1 MGFFKRIFSR
11 KKEEAAEQALQEITE
26 EFFPEQQEDESRRIG
41 HYVLD
46 YCEQI
51 IESAKEL
58 GEEKKEY
65 DIVTSYLEDIET
77 LTSLPEEEMGPEGI
91 YDLNGMNVD
100 QKALKIMG
108 SKGI

>member
-65 DIVTSYLEDIET
+65 DIVTSYR
-77 LTSLPEEEMGPEGI
+77 
-91 YDLNGMNVD
+91 DLNFTSGGGD
-100 QKALKIMG
+100 GADRGRGG
-108 SKGI
+108 SH